1 MEKADGSLPL
11 CVLAFY
17 LCKVNYDYTAHCL
30 NFNSEF
36 LFNKCHQ
43 LASI

>member
-1 MEKADGSLPL
+1 MEEADGFLPL
-11 CVLAFY
+11 CVFAFY

-36 LFNKCHQ
+36 LFNKCLQ
-43 LASI
+43 SASI

>member
-17 LCKVNYDYTAHCL
+17 LCKVNYDYNL
-30 NFNSEF
+30 
-36 LFNKCHQ
+36 LFK
-43 LASI
+43 L